1 VSGGSFDETT
11 VRSAA
16 LGRDCPVTLYRPAR
30 FRRGTVYPLLVVHDG
45 GDYLHRA
52 AMGALLDTLI
62 ERREVA
68 ELVAAFL
75 HPGERLVEYA
85 DSRAH
90 ARFLTHELVP
100 RLEADLPLVEAP
112 RGRGLMGA
120 SFGAVA
126 SLAAAW
132 RAPAVYGALILMSGS
147 FVFTDVDG
155 ADVDG
160 AGHGEDPVFDPV
172 VAFVNRYRRAPRRVA
187 DRLFVTCGSTED
199 LIDVNRVMVPV
210 FRSTGMTVDFTEIPA
225 GHGWDNWSAALPAA
239 LRWFAPGH

>member
-1 VSGGSFDETT
+1 MTGGSLDETV

-30 FRRGTVYPLLVVHDG
+30 FRRGRAYPLLVVHDG

-62 ERREVA
+62 ERRAVA

-75 HPGERLVEYA
+75 NPGERLVEYA
-85 DSRAH
+85 DARTH

-100 RLEADLPLVEAP
+100 RLEADLPLVGSPA
-112 RGRGLMGA
+112 GRGLMGA

-147 FVFTDVDG
+147 FVFTEFDG
-155 ADVDG
+155 AD
-160 AGHGEDPVFDPV
+160 HGEDPVFDPV
-172 VAFVNRYRRAPRRVA
+172 VALVNRYRRAPRRVA
-187 DRLFVTCGSTED
+187 DRLYITCGSTED
-199 LIDVNRVMVPV
+199 LIGVNRAMVPV
-210 FRSTGMTVDFTEIPA
+210 FRSTGMAVSFTEIPA
-225 GHGWDNWSAALPAA
+225 GHGWDNWSAALPGA